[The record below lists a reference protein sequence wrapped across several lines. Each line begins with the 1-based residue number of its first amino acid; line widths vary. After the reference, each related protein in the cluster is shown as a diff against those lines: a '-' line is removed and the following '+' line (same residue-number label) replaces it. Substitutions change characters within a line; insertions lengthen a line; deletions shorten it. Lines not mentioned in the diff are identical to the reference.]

1 MIYYLSTVSHNYTH
15 KSIEAD
21 VPSFRMLSY
30 PLALARKRLDHA
42 TYIFSDY
49 DRLSFWQL
57 ELAAHLYRQLAAAG
71 CRVLND
77 PGRALQRLS
86 LLRRL
91 NREGANSFQAWPA
104 EDAASVDRFPVFL
117 RTQAAHRGV
126 LTDLLDTPEAMLA
139 ALEGLLDE
147 GYPLRDLMIV
157 EYCAQP
163 ARGDLFRKLS
173 VYRVGDA
180 FVAAP
185 CVHER
190 RWAAKYGELGVADQA
205 LYDDDYRIVRD
216 NPYGDYVRR
225 VFDLASI
232 EYGRIDFG
240 LVDGRPETYEI
251 NSNPAIFETSEHP
264 FPIRVEAAK
273 LSHERLLAA
282 FAALDTPSGG
292 QPIIIKPHPLTVT
305 HIRRWRLA
313 PGYQWMP

>member
-1 MIYYLSTVSHNYTH
+1 MIYFLSTASHNYTH
-15 KSIEAD
+15 ESIAAG
-21 VPSFRMLSY
+21 VPFFRMLSY
-30 PLALARKRLDHA
+30 PLALARRRLERA

-91 NREGANSFQAWPA
+91 TREGVNSFQAWPA
-104 EDAASVDRFPVFL
+104 ADAATVDRFPVFL

-126 LTDLLDTPEAMLA
+126 LSDLLQTREAMMA
-139 ALEGLLDE
+139 ALDRVLDE

-163 ARGDLFRKLS
+163 VRDDLYRKLS

-180 FVAAP
+180 LIASP

-190 RWAAKYGELGVADQA
+190 HWAAKYGEIGVADQT

-216 NPYGDYVRR
+216 NPYGDYARR
-225 VFDLASI
+225 IFDLASI
-232 EYGRIDFG
+232 EYGRVDFG
-240 LVDGRPETYEI
+240 LVNGRPETYEI
-251 NSNPAIFETSEHP
+251 NSNPAICQTPEHP

-273 LSHERLLAA
+273 LCHDRLLGAV
-282 FAALDTPSGG
+282 AALDTPKGG
-292 QPIIIKPHPLTVT
+292 QPISITPHPSTAT
-305 HIRRWRLA
+305 HQRRWRLA